1 MSNTSQNMRWP
12 IHLQLL
18 VPMVAAVLLASFLA
32 TAIMAW
38 WIASRVRTDQRESL
52 RRVVQTLGDATFPLN
67 ERVLRQ
73 MRGLSGA
80 EFVLMTSHG
89 RLQESTLP
97 VERNLGELTA
107 IAQSRAAG
115 AGPDFRVSE
124 NGTVP
129 LNAAEDVITLD
140 GRNYLVDFVN
150 ITHRPHFTEPATFFI
165 LYPEDELTAR
175 IHQAVYPALI
185 AGIVA
190 AVAAVALATWLARRF
205 VRPIRRLAAHTA
217 EIAQGHFASMPPSP
231 HNDELRD
238 LADSINH
245 MAAQLADYE
254 QQVRHSERLR
264 TLGQLGAA
272 MAHQLRNAATG
283 GRMAIE
289 LHRRDCPQGERDESL
304 EVALRQLRLMES
316 YLRQFL
322 AIDESTPSARS
333 PVDAAA
339 LVEKVLGLLRP
350 SCIHAGVDLQW
361 TPPAEL
367 PWLEGDA
374 DSLGQLV
381 TNLIRNALD
390 AAVSGPDPKVIIKLD
405 QSPDGRGRLRV
416 FDTGPGPA
424 LSVSEQLFNSIVTT
438 KPDGFG
444 LGLFVARQIAERH
457 DGHLDWRREDEMTC
471 FTFEFPLKA
480 KN

>member
-1 MSNTSQNMRWP
+1 MAAMSNTPQNMRWP

-32 TAIMAW
+32 TAITAL

-52 RRVVQTLGDATFPLN
+52 RRVVQTLGEATFPLN
-67 ERVLRQ
+67 DRVLRQ

-80 EFVLMTSHG
+80 EFVLLTSHG

-97 VERNLGELTA
+97 VEQKLGELTT
-107 IAQSRAAG
+107 IAQSRQSDDARQA
-115 AGPDFRVSE
+115 
-124 NGTVP
+124 
-129 LNAAEDVITLD
+129 VISL
-140 GRNYLVDFVN
+140 GERNYLVDFVN
-150 ITHRPHFTEPATFFI
+150 IVRRPHFTEPATFFI

-185 AGIVA
+185 AGVVA
-190 AVAAVALATWLARRF
+190 ALAAVALATWLARRF
-205 VRPIRRLAAHTA
+205 VRPIHRLAAHTA
-217 EIAQGHFASMPPSP
+217 AIAQGNFTPMPPVR

-238 LADSINH
+238 LADSINR
-245 MAAQLADYE
+245 MAARLADYE
-254 QQVRHSERLR
+254 RQVRHSERLR

-289 LHRRDCPQGERDESL
+289 LHRRDCPRGESDESL

-322 AIDESTPSARS
+322 SIDESAPTERS
-333 PVDAAA
+333 LVYTVA

-350 SCIHAGVDLQW
+350 SCIHAGVELQW
-361 TPPAEL
+361 TAPTEPL
-367 PWLEGDA
+367 WVEGDA
-374 DSLGQLV
+374 ESLGQLV
-381 TNLIRNALD
+381 TNLVRNALD
-390 AAVSGPDPKVIIKLD
+390 AAVSGPHPRVIVELA
-405 QSPDGRGRLRV
+405 SMPDGRGQLRV
-416 FDTGPGPA
+416 RDTGPGPTA
-424 LSVSEQLFNSIVTT
+424 SIREQLFNSIVTT

-457 DGHLDWRREDEMTC
+457 GGQLSWGRENDMTC
-471 FTFEFPLKA
+471 FTFVFPLA
-480 KN
+480 KGNAK